1 MVDEQLRCGVR
12 RRLALSGGASEAGG
26 RRHSGRSSSHDASS
40 TAAPDVLV
48 MSATPIPRSLALA
61 LYGDLDLS
69 ILDEIPAGRT
79 PIETR
84 LHFPNERAAVYA
96 RVEEELVRGH
106 QGYIVYPLVEESDR
120 IELRAAAQEQ
130 ERLSREVFPH
140 RRVGLLHGQMAA
152 DEKDAVMQAFR
163 RGELD
168 LLVATTIVEVGID
181 VPNATVM
188 VIEHA
193 ERFGLSQLHQLRGRV
208 GRGSAPSLCI
218 LIAEGGKATLERLR
232 VFRNT
237 LDGFK
242 IARADLMIRGQG
254 DLFGS
259 QQHGKDPLLRFA
271 DLGRDEDLLEAA
283 REMAREIIA
292 EDPALESPKH
302 ARIRELLAWRHGD
315 RLKMWKVG

>member
-1 MVDEQLRCGVR
+1 
-12 RRLALSGGASEAGG
+12 
-26 RRHSGRSSSHDASS
+26 
-40 TAAPDVLV
+40 

-84 LHFPNERAAVYA
+84 LNFPNERKAVYA
-96 RVEEELVRGH
+96 RVEEELAKGH
-106 QGYIVYPLVEESDR
+106 QGYVVYPLVEESDK

-140 RRVGLLHGQMAA
+140 RRVGLLHGQLAA
-152 DEKDAVMQAFR
+152 EEKDSVMQAFR

-208 GRGSAPSLCI
+208 GRGTAPSLCI
-218 LIAEGGKATLERLR
+218 LVAEGGDATLERLR
-232 VFRNT
+232 IFRDT

-271 DLGRDEDLLEAA
+271 DLGRDEDLLDSA
-283 REMAREIIA
+283 RDLARGIIA
-292 EDPALESPKH
+292 RDPELAAPEH
-302 ARIRELLAWRHGD
+302 ERIRELLAWRHGE